1 MQNCVLLSEILY
13 AKIIY
18 LSEMND
24 FHQSSTSNFEETHYA
39 FNRTVIIRGKNV
51 KISFLLGSRVIA
63 KDAEI
68 SFD

>member
-1 MQNCVLLSEILY
+1 MQKCVLLSEILY

-18 LSEMND
+18 LSQMND

-39 FNRTVIIRGKNV
+39 FNRTVIIRGNNV

>member
-1 MQNCVLLSEILY
+1 MQKCVLLSEILY

-18 LSEMND
+18 LSQMND

-39 FNRTVIIRGKNV
+39 FNRTVVIRGNNV